1 MLTIPEKA
9 PRSVSTALG
18 GEDRHLDS
26 LMSFQSLSDASSTC
40 ATPRLRTVSP
50 ENALSRAERQQNMA
64 TGNMVPTT
72 VRSLRGN
79 PT

>member
-18 GEDRHLDS
+18 GDDRHLGA
-26 LMSFQSLSDASSTC
+26 LMSFQSLSDASSAC
-40 ATPRLRTVSP
+40 APPPLCAVSP
-50 ENALSRAERQQNMA
+50 ENALSRAERHQNMA

>member
-1 MLTIPEKA
+1 MCPPPL
-9 PRSVSTALG
+9 
-18 GEDRHLDS
+18 
-26 LMSFQSLSDASSTC
+26 C
-40 ATPRLRTVSP
+40 AVSP

-79 PT
+79 PA

>member
-1 MLTIPEKA
+1 MLTTPEKA

-18 GEDRHLDS
+18 GDDRHLGA
-26 LMSFQSLSDASSTC
+26 LMSFQSLSDASSAC
-40 ATPRLRTVSP
+40 APPLCAVSP